1 STDSRPEV
9 RQPQIAIASK
19 STVRAGLLSDHEQTG
34 SYLIPI
40 ASGLA
45 ILKLMAISAF
55 MGSQLIACRLPKA
68 DCALFT
74 VVALSPPVRFRL
86 FVSGGSASARESL
99 RRGLGSRWFTERVH
113 RSALVTYFQEGR
125 VLRSARRLDIYC
137 VVRC

>member
-1 STDSRPEV
+1 V

-86 FVSGGSASARESL
+86 FFQVDQRRRGSPFAAASDPGGSRN
-99 RRGLGSRWFTERVH
+99 GSTEM
-113 RSALVTYFQEGR
+113 RS
-125 VLRSARRLDIYC
+125 
-137 VVRC
+137 